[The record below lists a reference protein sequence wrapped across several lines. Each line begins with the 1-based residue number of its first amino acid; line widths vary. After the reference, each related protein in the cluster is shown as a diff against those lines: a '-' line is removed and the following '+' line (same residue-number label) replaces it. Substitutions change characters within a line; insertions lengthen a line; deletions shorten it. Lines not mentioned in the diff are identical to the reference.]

1 MKSRVLFQR
10 FLTNP
15 ATIGSLYPSSSEL
28 CREMLAGTNIE
39 SAQNVIELGPGTG
52 VITMEILTL
61 ISHQTKFF
69 AVELDNHIYKEF
81 KKHWPHVKIYND
93 SAENL
98 GNIMEK
104 DGMENADVIV
114 SGLPWAAFPEQLQQS
129 ILQEVLA
136 SLPENGCF
144 TTFAYLQGM
153 MLPAARRFK
162 KMLKSN
168 FAEVE
173 TSKVIWKN
181 IPPAFVYRCRK

>member
-10 FLTNP
+10 FLSKP

-28 CREMLAGTNIE
+28 CREMLTGTNIE

-52 VITMEILTL
+52 VITMEILTS
-61 ISHQTKFF
+61 IGHQAKFF
-69 AVELDNHIYKEF
+69 AVELDSHIYEEF
-81 KKHWPHVKIYND
+81 RRHWPHVKIYHD

-98 GNIMEK
+98 GDIMKK
-104 DGMENADVIV
+104 DGMTRADVIV
-114 SGLPWAAFPEQLQQS
+114 SGLPWAAFPQSLQKT
-129 ILQEVLA
+129 ILKEVVE
-136 SLPENGCF
+136 SLPENGYF

-162 KMLKSN
+162 KMLKKEFS
-168 FAEVE
+168 EVS